1 MTDDVDII
9 ERTVEINA
17 PAERVWDLVAE
28 PGWDI
33 NDGAIVAHRIDRDGD
48 LSYVHDEKHGR
59 FAFAT
64 VSLDRPRYAA
74 FRWLD
79 NPDAADS
86 ASTLVEFTITALAA
100 DSVTLTV
107 VESGFASLPG
117 SALDRRRR
125 WEENTEGWTLE
136 LGLARGLLE
145 QHSVAVPVS

>member
-28 PGWDI
+28 PGWYI

-86 ASTLVEFTITALAA
+86 ASTLVEFTITAA
-100 DSVTLTV
+100 
-107 VESGFASLPG
+107 
-117 SALDRRRR
+117 DRRFGDPDRGGEWIR
-125 WEENTEGWTLE
+125 
-136 LGLARGLLE
+136 LAPGVCAGPATPMGGEHRGLGGGARTGPDVCWN
-145 QHSVAVPVS
+145 STASRCR